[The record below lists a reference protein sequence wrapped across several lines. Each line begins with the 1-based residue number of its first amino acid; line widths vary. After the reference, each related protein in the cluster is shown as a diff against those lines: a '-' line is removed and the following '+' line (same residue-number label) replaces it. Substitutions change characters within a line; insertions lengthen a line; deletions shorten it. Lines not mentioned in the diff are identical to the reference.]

1 MWTKYFV
8 IYFLPR
14 HTAINELTARKTS
27 DKGNDTAMR
36 GITHGSF
43 TRK

>member
-1 MWTKYFV
+1 MV
-8 IYFLPR
+8 
-14 HTAINELTARKTS
+14 INELTARKTS
-27 DKGNDTAMR
+27 DKGTDIAMR